1 MADLPSTRVARRSF
15 PLLANYR
22 SRRARQEVLGAFL
35 LLLPAIIILGMVIF
49 YPLFQALQLSFQNA
63 NLLSLGMAQNVGLD
77 NFQQLRSDNTFWT
90 AVLNTIE
97 FVGVSVAGGLILG
110 GTLALLLNESIPLR
124 SLFRSLALVPWV
136 APGVVVAL
144 LALYMFNSQ
153 VGVVD
158 YALTKIG
165 VSHQFIDWYGSTHN
179 ALWAE
184 IIMNI
189 WNQTPFYMLMILA
202 GLQAVPT
209 EQYEA
214 AHIDGAS
221 AIDRFRYVTLPS
233 IRGVLMIVSS
243 LMVIWNFNNFD
254 LIWATTQGGPLNATM
269 TLSVYV
275 YRTAFTALNIGY
287 AAAIGLV
294 WLIILLLFSVFY
306 IRALER
312 EEGT

>member
-1 MADLPSTRVARRSF
+1 MADLPSTRVARR
-15 PLLANYR
+15 PIRLLADYR
-22 SRRARQEVLGAFL
+22 SRRARQEVLGALL
-35 LLLPAIIILGMVIF
+35 LLLPAIVILGVVIF
-49 YPLFQALQLSFQNA
+49 YPLVQALQLSFQNA
-63 NLLSLGMAQNVGLD
+63 NLLSLGMAQNVGLS
-77 NFQQLRSDNTFWT
+77 NFQQLVSDNTFWT
-90 AVLNTIE
+90 AVLNTIV
-97 FVGVSVAGGLILG
+97 FVGVSVAGGLLLG
-110 GTLALLLNESIPLR
+110 GALALLLNERIPLR

-165 VSHQFIDWYGSTHN
+165 VSHQFIDWYGSPHN

-184 IIMNI
+184 IIPNI

-221 AIDRFRYVTLPS
+221 VINRFRYVTLPN
-233 IRGVLMIVSS
+233 IRGVLMIVTS
-243 LMVIWNFNNFD
+243 LMVIWNVNNFD

-294 WLIILLLFSVFY
+294 WLVFLLLFSFFY

-312 EEGT
+312 GEWT

>member
-1 MADLPSTRVARRSF
+1 
-15 PLLANYR
+15 LLADYR
-22 SRRARQEVLGAFL
+22 SRRARQEVLGAIL
-35 LLLPAIIILGMVIF
+35 LLLPAIVILGVVIF
-49 YPLFQALQLSFQNA
+49 YPLVQALQLSFQNA
-63 NLLSLGMAQNVGLD
+63 NLLSLGMAQNVGLT
-77 NFQQLRSDNTFWT
+77 NFQQLVSDDTFWT
-90 AVLNTIE
+90 AVLNTIA
-97 FVGVSVAGGLILG
+97 FVGVSVGGGLLLG
-110 GTLALLLNESIPLR
+110 GALALLLNERIPLR

-158 YALTKIG
+158 YALTKVG
-165 VSHQFIDWYGSTHN
+165 VSHRFIDWYGSPHN

-184 IIMNI
+184 IIPNI

-202 GLQAVPT
+202 GLHAVPT

-221 AIDRFRYVTLPS
+221 VINRFRYVTLPT
-233 IRGVLMIVSS
+233 IRGVLMIVTS
-243 LMVIWNFNNFD
+243 LMVIWNVNNFD

-294 WLIILLLFSVFY
+294 WLVFLLLFSFFY

-312 EEGT
+312 GEWA

>member
-1 MADLPSTRVARRSF
+1 MADLPSTRLARRPF

-22 SRRARQEVLGAFL
+22 SRRARQEVLGALL
-35 LLLPAIIILGMVIF
+35 LLLPALVILALVIF

-63 NLLSLGMAQNVGLD
+63 NLLTLGLAQYAGLS
-77 NFQQLRSDNTFWT
+77 NFQQLLSDSTFWT
-90 AVLNTIE
+90 AVLNTVI
-97 FVGVSVAGGLILG
+97 FVGCSVAGGLLFG
-110 GTLALLLNESIPLR
+110 GALALLLNEKIPLR

-158 YALTKIG
+158 YVLTKIG
-165 VSHQFIDWYGSTHN
+165 VSHQFVDWYGSPHN

-184 IIMNI
+184 IIPNI

-202 GLQAVPT
+202 GLQAVPA

-221 AIDRFRYVTLPS
+221 AIDRFRYVTLPN

-243 LMVIWNFNNFD
+243 LMVVWNFNNFD
-254 LIWATTQGGPLNATM
+254 LIWATTQGGPLDATT

-275 YRTAFTALNIGY
+275 YRTAFTSLNIGY

-294 WLIILLLFSVFY
+294 WLVILLLFSVFY

-312 EEGT
+312 GEWT